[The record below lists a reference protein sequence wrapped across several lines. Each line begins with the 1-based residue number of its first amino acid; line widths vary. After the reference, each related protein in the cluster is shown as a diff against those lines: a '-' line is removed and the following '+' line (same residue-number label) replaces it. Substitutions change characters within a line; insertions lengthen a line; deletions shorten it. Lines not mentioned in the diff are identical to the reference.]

1 MDKKALRREITFRFK
16 QMREA
21 LMCSQEKMAAHLGMV
36 RGSYSKYENG
46 YALPN
51 LHTLNVLST
60 GFDVSLDWLISDKGP
75 MFYTEKT
82 MLVRKA
88 DLENVMDDVKE
99 LLESM
104 ERIPL
109 LRYEVLSFFQK
120 FKLDYKELVES
131 SEDDSKTEE

>member
-1 MDKKALRREITFRFK
+1 MDSKALKREMSLRFK

-21 LMCSQEKMAAHLGMV
+21 LEYSQEKMAAHLGVV
-36 RGSYSKYENG
+36 RPSYTKYESG
-46 YALPN
+46 FALPS
-51 LHTLNVLST
+51 LPTLRVLAAS
-60 GFDVSLDWLISDKGP
+60 FDVSLDWLVANKGP
-75 MFYTEKT
+75 MFFNEKA
-82 MLVRKA
+82 VPEKKS

-120 FKLDYKELVES
+120 FKLEYKELVES
-131 SEDDSKTEE
+131 SEKEIKTGE